1 MSELIFNT
9 PAFRRHAQSIT
20 YKGDYFVVLMAAAAE
35 AYLRGW
41 IPKTMLWPFFK
52 LHATEDPSE
61 HLELSPRDHR
71 ALKVALSGRT
81 MWVPIYRW
89 QGDTYLEGEQ
99 WANCLGVADTKRFV
113 AVVERAWREDWPVP
127 RLGELS
133 RIEIPSLKSGSPRF
147 RDCGIW
153 EAFARPVIRR
163 VTRFER
169 ACVFFEWL

>member
-9 PAFRRHAQSIT
+9 PGFRRHAQSIT

-35 AYLRGW
+35 AYLQGR
-41 IPKTMLWPFFK
+41 ISKTMLWPVFK
-52 LHATEDPSE
+52 LHVTGDPGRR
-61 HLELSPRDHR
+61 LKLTRRDHE
-71 ALKVALSGRT
+71 ALKTALSGRE

-89 QGDTYLEGEQ
+89 QGAGYLEDEE

-113 AVVERAWREDWPVP
+113 AVVVRAWKENWPVP

-133 RIEIPSLKSGSPRF
+133 RIEIPSPKSGPPRF

-153 EAFARPVIRR
+153 EAFAGPVIRK

-169 ACVFFEWL
+169 PCVFFEWL